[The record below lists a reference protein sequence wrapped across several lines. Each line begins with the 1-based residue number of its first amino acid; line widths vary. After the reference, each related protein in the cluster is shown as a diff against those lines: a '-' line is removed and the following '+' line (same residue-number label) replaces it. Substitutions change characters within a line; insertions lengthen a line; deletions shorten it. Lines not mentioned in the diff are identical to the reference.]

1 MVLSVQKSCIKDSFF
16 NTVCSNIRKSKVIY
30 DISMHK
36 YETLKKN
43 LWNFFLIF
51 VVYDI
56 NIIKQIDQR
65 MIYKFHLSNKKLKSK
80 MFLPK
85 PGPASLLDLLVSVI
99 KREEREKLK

>member
-51 VVYDI
+51 EVYDI

-65 MIYKFHLSNKKLKSK
+65 MIYKFHLSNKKLK
-80 MFLPK
+80 
-85 PGPASLLDLLVSVI
+85 
-99 KREEREKLK
+99 